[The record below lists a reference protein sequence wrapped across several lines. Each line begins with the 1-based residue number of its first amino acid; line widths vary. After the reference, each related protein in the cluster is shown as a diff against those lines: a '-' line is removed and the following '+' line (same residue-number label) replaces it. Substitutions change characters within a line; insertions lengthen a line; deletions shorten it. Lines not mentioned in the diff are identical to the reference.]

1 MATLGV
7 LIPLRTPILIQA
19 LLTLVGFCNKIL
31 QLHLTN
37 NIGVTRNYNFNI
49 ARGFIAP
56 DGVNR
61 SAIIINGAFPA
72 PTIEANW
79 GDTLSIK
86 VCNNIVGPEEGTSL
100 HWHGFLQKASPWY
113 DGVPAI
119 QQCPIAPGKC
129 LTYSFVTDLYGSS
142 WYHSHYSAQYN
153 AGLLGGKS
161 WHRCKTVLG

>member
-1 MATLGV
+1 MISSG
-7 LIPLRTPILIQA
+7 I
-19 LLTLVGFCNKIL
+19 
-31 QLHLTN
+31 
-37 NIGVTRNYNFNI
+37 TRNYNFNI

-61 SAIIINGAFPA
+61 SALLINGAFPA

-79 GDTLSIK
+79 GDIISVN
-86 VCNNIVGPEEGTSL
+86 VCNNIVGPEEGTAL
-100 HWHGFLQKASPWY
+100 HWHGFLQKLTPWY
-113 DGVPAI
+113 DGVPAV

-129 LTYSFVTDLYGSS
+129 LTYTFLADLYGSS

-161 WHRCKTVLG
+161 CHYLGKVSRLTIYSYGYPWPKARGI